1 MRKFVVTVVALA
13 GVLATSGALAQGTAP
28 PGGAMPMQGG
38 MCGGPGG
45 MCGTTPPAQA
55 TPMQGMTQGQ
65 PGGMAMGCCP
75 MMQRAAATVDSR
87 LRQLEERA
95 GIASPSAQPAA
106 PHTAH

>member
-13 GVLATSGALAQGTAP
+13 GVLATSGAFAQGNAS
-28 PGGAMPMQGG
+28 PGGAM
-38 MCGGPGG
+38 
-45 MCGTTPPAQA
+45 
-55 TPMQGMTQGQ
+55 PMQGMTQGQ

-75 MMQRAAATVDSR
+75 MMQRAATVDSR

-95 GIASPSAQPAA
+95 GIASPPVQPAA